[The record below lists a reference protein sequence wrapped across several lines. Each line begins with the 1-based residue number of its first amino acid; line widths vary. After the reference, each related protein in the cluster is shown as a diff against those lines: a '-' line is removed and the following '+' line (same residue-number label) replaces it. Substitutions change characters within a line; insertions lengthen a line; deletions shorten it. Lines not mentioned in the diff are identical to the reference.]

1 MKQYKVVYNEA
12 VSGGIY
18 LSNKAL
24 DYLREKGLSVKDD
37 ELKRYGAF
45 VDFPRNNK
53 VLVECVET
61 LGEAANGPEDGWI
74 SKAELQVATISGKYY
89 YIDDH
94 DGAGEEVIDISK
106 MIDASK

>member
-24 DYLREKGLSVKDD
+24 DYLREKGLRVKDD

-45 VDFPRNNK
+45 VDFPRHNK

-61 LGEAANGPEDGWI
+61 LGEAANGPED
-74 SKAELQVATISGKYY
+74 
-89 YIDDH
+89 
-94 DGAGEEVIDISK
+94 DGFQRPNCRSPLFRGSIITL
-106 MIDASK
+106 MIMTEPERKLSTSAK